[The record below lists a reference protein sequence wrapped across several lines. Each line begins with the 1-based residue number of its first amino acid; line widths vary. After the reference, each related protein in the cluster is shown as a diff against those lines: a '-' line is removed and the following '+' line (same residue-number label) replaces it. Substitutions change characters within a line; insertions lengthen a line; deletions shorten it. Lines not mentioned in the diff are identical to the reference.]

1 MPPLRFACLVTVII
15 RVDRLRLHF
24 YERVK
29 LKNTDNKQNV
39 NNDPLVSEY
48 KLGNTTYIVELH
60 FNFDRGETLEDV
72 IKRLILKDA
81 GVV

>member
-1 MPPLRFACLVTVII
+1 MTVII

-48 KLGNTTYIVELH
+48 KRGNTTYIVELH

-81 GVV
+81 GVILQHL

>member
-1 MPPLRFACLVTVII
+1 MIVIN
-15 RVDRLRLHF
+15 VSTRLRPQF
-24 YERVK
+24 YERET
-29 LKNTDNKQNV
+29 LKNTENKQNV

-48 KLGNTTYIVELH
+48 KFGNTTYIVELH

-81 GVV
+81 GVI

>member
-1 MPPLRFACLVTVII
+1 M
-15 RVDRLRLHF
+15 
-24 YERVK
+24 
-29 LKNTDNKQNV
+29 KNIENIQNA

-81 GVV
+81 GVI

>member
-1 MPPLRFACLVTVII
+1 MIVIN
-15 RVDRLRLHF
+15 VSNRLRLHF
-24 YERVK
+24 YERET
-29 LKNTDNKQNV
+29 LKNTENIQNA

-72 IKRLILKDA
+72 IKRLILKDT

>member
-1 MPPLRFACLVTVII
+1 VTVII
-15 RVDRLRLHF
+15 GVDRSRLHF
-24 YERVK
+24 YERET
-29 LKNTDNKQNV
+29 LKNTENIQNA